1 MAAYSSLFKGVVSD
15 ENIRENEPMS
25 RHTTFKTGGSAD
37 LMLLPASED
46 ELLEAVK
53 LCSENSLP
61 YLIIGNGSNLLVTD
75 KGIRGVVIKLG
86 RDFAKIDLEG
96 NVISA
101 QAGALLSAT
110 ANAALKAELSGME
123 FAAGIPGTV
132 GGAVCMN
139 AGAYGGE
146 LKDIIKEVRVLD
158 KDEVKTLSNTQ
169 AGFVYR
175 GSRVMNE
182 GMIVLSAVFEL
193 EKGSKEDI
201 RSLMDDYSQRRRS
214 KQPLDKPSA
223 GSTFKRPE
231 GDFAGRLIEAAGLKG
246 CSIGGAKVSDKHC
259 GFIINDGGAS
269 STDILELI
277 DFVRK
282 KVYESSGTMLE
293 PEVRIIG
300 EL

>member
-86 RDFAKIDLEG
+86 RDFAKIDVEG

-201 RSLMDDYSQRRRS
+201 RSLMDDYSQRRKS

-246 CSIGGAKVSDKHC
+246 YSIGGAKVSDKHC
-259 GFIINDGGAS
+259 GFIINDGEAS

-282 KVYESSGTMLE
+282 KVYESSGVMLE

>member
-86 RDFAKIDLEG
+86 RDFAKIDVEG

-201 RSLMDDYSQRRRS
+201 RSLMNDYSQRRRS

-231 GDFAGRLIEAAGLKG
+231 GDFAGRLIEVAGLKG
-246 CSIGGAKVSDKHC
+246 YSIGGAKVSDKHC
-259 GFIINDGGAS
+259 GFIINDGEAS

-282 KVYESSGTMLE
+282 KVYESSGVMLE

>member
-1 MAAYSSLFKGVVSD
+1 MAAYSSLFKGVVSN

-37 LMLLPASED
+37 LMLLPASEA

-86 RDFAKIDLEG
+86 RDFAKINVEG
-96 NVISA
+96 NVICA
-101 QAGALLSAT
+101 QAGALLSAA

-146 LKDIIKEVRVLD
+146 LKDIIREVRVFD
-158 KDEVKTLSNTQ
+158 KGEVKILTN
-169 AGFVYR
+169 AKADFVYR
-175 GSRVMNE
+175 GSRIMDE

-193 EKGSKEDI
+193 KKGSKEDI

-223 GSTFKRPE
+223 GSTFKRPK
-231 GDFAGRLIEAAGLKG
+231 GDFAGRLIEVAGLKG
-246 CSIGGAKVSDKHC
+246 YGIGGAKVSDKHC
-259 GFIINDGGAS
+259 GFIINDSGAS

-282 KVYESSGTMLE
+282 KVYESSGVMLE

>member
-37 LMLLPASED
+37 LMLLPTSED

-86 RDFAKIDLEG
+86 RDFAKIDVEG

-201 RSLMDDYSQRRRS
+201 RSLMDDYSQRRKS

-282 KVYESSGTMLE
+282 KVYESSGVMLE

>member
-37 LMLLPASED
+37 LMLLPTSED

-86 RDFAKIDLEG
+86 RDFAKIDVEG

-175 GSRVMNE
+175 GSRIINE

-214 KQPLDKPSA
+214 KQPLDRPSA

-282 KVYESSGTMLE
+282 KVYESSGVMLE

>member
-1 MAAYSSLFKGVVSD
+1 MTTDLFKGVIPD
-15 ENIRENEPMS
+15 ENIRLKEPMS
-25 RHTTFKTGGSAD
+25 SHTTFKTGGCAD
-37 LMLLPASED
+37 IMLLPSSVE
-46 ELLEAVK
+46 EQLEAIK
-53 LCSENSLP
+53 ICRDNSVP
-61 YLIIGNGSNLLVTD
+61 YLIMGNGSNLLVRD

-86 RDFAKIDLEG
+86 RNFADIRVEDNIL
-96 NVISA
+96 SA
-101 QAGALLSAT
+101 QSGALLSAA
-110 ANAALKAELSGME
+110 ANTALKWELAGME

-132 GGAVCMN
+132 GGGVCMN

-146 LKDIIKEVRVLD
+146 LKDIIKEVKVLD
-158 KDEVKTLSNTQ
+158 NGMVKTLTNTE

-175 GSRVMNE
+175 GSRIIKE
-182 GMIVLSAVFEL
+182 GMTVLSATFEL
-193 EKGSKEDI
+193 KKGNKEDI
-201 RSLMDDYSQRRRS
+201 QSLMADYAQRRRS

-246 CSIGGAKVSDKHC
+246 YGIGGAKVSDKHC
-259 GFIINDGGAS
+259 GFIINNGGAT

-282 KVYESSGTMLE
+282 RVYESSGVMLE

>member
-1 MAAYSSLFKGVVSD
+1 MAAYSSLFKGVVSH

-25 RHTTFKTGGSAD
+25 RYTTFKTGGSAD
-37 LMLLPASED
+37 LMLLPTSED

-86 RDFAKIDLEG
+86 RDFAKIDVEG
-96 NVISA
+96 NFICA

-169 AGFVYR
+169 ADFVYR
-175 GSRVMNE
+175 GSRIMNE

-193 EKGSKEDI
+193 KKGSKEDI

-259 GFIINDGGAS
+259 GFIINEGGAS

-282 KVYESSGTMLE
+282 KVYESSGVMLE

>member
-86 RDFAKIDLEG
+86 RDFAKIDVEG

>member
-1 MAAYSSLFKGVVSD
+1 MAAYSSFFKDVIPG

-25 RHTTFKTGGSAD
+25 RHTTFKTGGNAD
-37 LMLLPASED
+37 LLLLPSSEE
-46 ELLEAVK
+46 ELIKAVEI
-53 LCSENSLP
+53 CRENTIP

-86 RDFAKIDLEG
+86 RNYAKIDVEG
-96 NVISA
+96 NTIYA
-101 QAGALLSAT
+101 RAGALLSAT
-110 ANAALKAELSGME
+110 ANAALKWELSGME

-146 LKDIIKEVRVLD
+146 LKDIIREVRVLD
-158 KDEVKTLSNTQ
+158 KDQVRTLTNTQ

-175 GSRVMNE
+175 GSRIMTE

-193 EKGSKEDI
+193 KKGNKEDI
-201 RSLMDDYSQRRRS
+201 LSLMNDYSQRRRS

-246 CSIGGAKVSDKHC
+246 YCIGGAKVSDKHC

-277 DFVRK
+277 RAVRK
-282 KVYESSGTMLE
+282 KVYESSGVMLE
-293 PEVRIIG
+293 PEVRIVG

>member
-86 RDFAKIDLEG
+86 RDFAKIDVEG

-201 RSLMDDYSQRRRS
+201 RSLMDDYSQRRKS

-231 GDFAGRLIEAAGLKG
+231 GDFAGRLIEVAGLKG
-246 CSIGGAKVSDKHC
+246 YSIGGAKVSDKHC
-259 GFIINDGGAS
+259 GFIINDGEAS

-282 KVYESSGTMLE
+282 KVYESSGVMLE

>member
-37 LMLLPASED
+37 LMLLPTSED

-86 RDFAKIDLEG
+86 RDFAKIDVEG

-175 GSRVMNE
+175 GSRIMNE

-214 KQPLDKPSA
+214 KQPLDRPSA

-282 KVYESSGTMLE
+282 KVYESSGVMLE